1 MSWMILPYAHY
12 KGLYNEFFLE
22 CKIYYFFVGSE
33 SQVQELSF
41 AAVGYYRVVK
51 ENRNLYNMV
60 QDLKGWCTFE
70 TQKLTICICLFF
82 CCCCIWRD
90 SFIFSIKV
98 NLMIN
103 SWISGNIRVYCRIR
117 PSLSYEAKTVIDF
130 VGDNGSLVILDPLKP
145 QKDGRKVFQFNRVFG
160 PAATQGNITW
170 DSSNLWLLH

>member
-1 MSWMILPYAHY
+1 MNFSWSVKYAM
-12 KGLYNEFFLE
+12 
-22 CKIYYFFVGSE
+22 FFVGSE

-70 TQKLTICICLFF
+70 TQKLTMYMSLFF
-82 CCCCIWRD
+82 GCIWRD

-103 SWISGNIRVYCRIR
+103 SWFSGNIRVYCRIR
-117 PSLSYEAKTVIDF
+117 PSFSYEAKTVIDF
-130 VGDNGSLVILDPLKP
+130 VGDDGSLVILDPLKP

-160 PAATQGNITW
+160 PAATQGNIIW